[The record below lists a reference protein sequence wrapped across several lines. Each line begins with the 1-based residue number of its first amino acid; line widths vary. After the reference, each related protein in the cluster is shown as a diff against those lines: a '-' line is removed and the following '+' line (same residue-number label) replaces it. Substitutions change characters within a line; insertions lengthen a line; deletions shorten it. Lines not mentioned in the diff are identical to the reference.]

1 MEIDGVFYEKAQK
14 KKKKKNLEARLK
26 NKRNKVKRKEDG
38 YVAGAQISVV
48 CRVGK
53 GGGRGY

>member
-1 MEIDGVFYEKAQK
+1 MVFSMKKLK

-38 YVAGAQISVV
+38 YVAGAQISGV